1 MTKLRKI
8 AVLDQNTIDKIAAG
22 EVVERP
28 ASVVKELVENAIDA
42 GSTAITV
49 EIKEGGISFIRVTD
63 NGGGMVR
70 EQVPLAF
77 LRHATSK
84 IEKVEDLTV
93 ISSLGFRGEALS
105 SIAAVGQVELITK
118 TPEALTGVRYLIEGG
133 KEKSLEEIGAPCGT
147 TIIVR
152 NLFFNTPVRA
162 KFLKTAM
169 TEAGYVSSYME
180 QLALS
185 HQDISFKYMVNGQT
199 KLHSSGNASLKDVIY
214 GIYGRDIARELTEV
228 KYEKSGIS
236 IEGFAGKPVI
246 ARGNR
251 TFENYYIN
259 GRYVKSKVIMKAIE
273 DAYKPYM
280 MQHKYPFVCL
290 QYNISG
296 EEVDVNVHPTKMEVR
311 FQNQQAVYQA
321 TYEALTLVLAHR
333 ELIPDIELNRDTQ
346 KEAREN
352 AGRKINGP
360 EPFEQKRRAGLSHT
374 PQPHAEHLYRQQPQN
389 GHIAEKSSPYAYG
402 SAPVTQESGFGKNAE
417 ITNTKEKTAGVRPVK
432 IDSAADISG
441 VHSVK
446 TDSAR
451 INIPGIHSAETNSAN
466 GEIPGIHSAESESAN
481 RDIPGIHSAESNSA
495 NRDIPGIHSIE
506 MESAMLNIP
515 GERSA
520 KPGSAM
526 ADTPD
531 MSLAGTDSGTADFTE
546 VSSVGQKSQ
555 EVSSGHVST
564 GLQPAQVLKE
574 SSPLPGQDA
583 PQDPAISEKPQQM
596 ELFDDRLLSKKAR
609 LHHRIIGQLFDTYW
623 LVEYD
628 EKFYIIDQHAAHE
641 KVLYERFMKE
651 FDQREIIS
659 QMISPPEIIA
669 LSLQE
674 AELLKEQM
682 EIFEQFGFE
691 ISSFGGKEYSIS
703 AVPANLYGV
712 TVQELFI
719 EILDSLESEGR
730 KQTPELIT
738 HRIATAACKA
748 AVKGNQ
754 MLSVAEADKLIDE
767 LLGLEIPITAHMED
781 PRSSQ

>member
-1 MTKLRKI
+1 VTKLRKI

-118 TPEALTGVRYLIEGG
+118 TPEALTGVRYLVEGG

-321 TYEALTLVLAHR
+321 TYEALTFVLAHR

-352 AGRKINGP
+352 AGRNINGP

-402 SAPVTQESGFGKNAE
+402 SAPVTQESDFGKNAE

-451 INIPGIHSAETNSAN
+451 INIPGIHSAETDSASGNISGVHSAETNSAN
-466 GEIPGIHSAESESAN
+466 REIPGIHSAESESAV
-481 RDIPGIHSAESNSA
+481 
-495 NRDIPGIHSIE
+495 
-506 MESAMLNIP
+506 LNIP
-515 GERSA
+515 GEHSA

-526 ADTPD
+526 TDTQN

-546 VSSVGQKSQ
+546 ASSVGQKSQ
-555 EVSSGHVST
+555 EISSGHVSKC
-564 GLQPAQVLKE
+564 LQPAQALKE

-767 LLGLEIPITAHMED
+767 LLGLENPYHCPHGRPTIISMTKYELEKKFK
-781 PRSSQ
+781 RIV

>member
-1 MTKLRKI
+1 MRKI

-118 TPEALTGVRYLIEGG
+118 TPEALTGVRYLVEGG

-321 TYEALTLVLAHR
+321 TYEALTFVLAHR

-352 AGRKINGP
+352 AGRNINGP

-402 SAPVTQESGFGKNAE
+402 SAPVTQESDFGKNAE

-451 INIPGIHSAETNSAN
+451 INIPGIHSAETDSASGNISGVHSAETNSAN
-466 GEIPGIHSAESESAN
+466 REIPGIHSAESESAV
-481 RDIPGIHSAESNSA
+481 
-495 NRDIPGIHSIE
+495 
-506 MESAMLNIP
+506 LNIP
-515 GERSA
+515 GEHSA

-526 ADTPD
+526 TDTQN

-546 VSSVGQKSQ
+546 ASSVGQKSQ
-555 EVSSGHVST
+555 EISSGHVSKC
-564 GLQPAQVLKE
+564 LQPAQALKE

-767 LLGLEIPITAHMED
+767 LLGLENPYHCPHGRPTIISMTKYELEKKFK
-781 PRSSQ
+781 RIV